1 MTLYWYIEYLYFIKP
16 EGDFWWHH
24 KPYLEQLID
33 ILERNNHLAA
43 IKYINVA
50 DKYYPIENSTD
61 ILSRVKK
68 VNRKSFSF
76 ELVEDKNDTG
86 EISFYNTKRM
96 ISIQFIIKNQPL
108 THELLRQVK
117 KTTIEIYQCFND
129 VIVMG
134 QGTNIALLKFD
145 FPRFRPTRKINFGY
159 DGSII
164 DFIDSRY
171 YEHPYFRHLK
181 MENMDKLYTEPLPE
195 GCTREKIDD
204 LYVFTWINKFEKEN
218 IRTSLMQREEWLYK
232 VLNPPLAA
240 DFNEFGDREGVTILP
255 DKHEVNTFFTA
266 FNDLMHVGYKAITL
280 TQDNDFD
287 PEIRKQLAHYM
298 KEGKLENGDKIERIY
313 LIVPARKHAIAI
325 QEKAKEIGIT
335 NIYYT
340 DNTNT
345 LWDICPEG
353 NWRN

>member
-1 MTLYWYIEYLYFIKP
+1 MNLLWDIKSLNFIKT
-16 EGDFWWHH
+16 EGDFWWQHT
-24 KPYLEQLID
+24 PYLEQLID

-50 DKYYPIENSTD
+50 DKYYPLENSAD
-61 ILSRVKK
+61 IVSRVKNVK
-68 VNRKSFSF
+68 NKSFSF

-86 EISFYNTKRM
+86 KISIYNTKEM
-96 ISIQFIIKNQPL
+96 INIQFVIKNKPL
-108 THELLRQVK
+108 PPEFFSQAK
-117 KTTIEIYQCFND
+117 KTTIEIYKCFKD
-129 VIVMG
+129 IAVMG
-134 QGTNIALLKFD
+134 SKVNIPFLEFD
-145 FPRFRPTRKINFGY
+145 FPRFRPTRKINFGSY
-159 DGSII
+159 KSII
-164 DFIDSRY
+164 DFIDTRF

-195 GCTREKIDD
+195 GCIREKIDD
-204 LYVFTWINKFEKEN
+204 LYVFTWINNFEEEN

-232 VLNPPLAA
+232 VLNPPLDA

-266 FNDLMHVGYKAITL
+266 FNDLIHIGYKAITL

-325 QEKAKEIGIT
+325 QKKAKEIGIT

-340 DNTNT
+340 DNTNS